1 MKLIVN
7 VKYSKAHLILR
18 GVSFWTM
25 VMLFLGYIGIGY
37 TKEADVRLL
46 IDTSGSMKVND
57 PKNLREPAVNLLI
70 RLLPDDSKLG
80 IWTFD
85 QSVKA
90 LAVYDLID
98 NNWREQAINNSKQI
112 SSKGLFT
119 DIGKALEVATFDSHR
134 QGNMARHIIL
144 LTDGM
149 VDVAKDPIKN
159 VEARQHLLND
169 QLPRL
174 KQNGYVIH
182 TIALS
187 DKADHELLQ
196 QLAINT
202 DGLSSTANSAEE
214 LSKLFLK
221 ALEQADQA
229 PKVPLQANRFLID
242 SQVEEFTLLV
252 FKKKSDEVVQLSS
265 PDGKTYKQGSQA
277 KDLRWFNTPHYDLIT
292 VDQPY
297 EGEWQLQAE
306 TDPNNRVT
314 IVSNLQ
320 MKFSG
325 VPSNLFQ
332 GQQAEARIWFEQNTK
347 RLVNEELFQIMKLTL
362 TLSQEENTVAE
373 EVFYTAK
380 MAQDDQGAFTLKVPE
395 MRAVGE
401 YTLTI
406 KADGKTFLRQVSKAL
421 SVREPLVVSHERIT
435 KEDQEIDVILVKP
448 QSLFLDTE
456 ATVIK
461 ATIAPPVGKPS
472 SLVIPLQEDK
482 KSWLLSIT
490 PQQHGIY
497 RVAFGVNAKD
507 NNGNDIPV
515 KLEPLVFKF
524 PENFNPGVS
533 EQEEQPTPTTEEKIT
548 DEAVDEK
555 EKESDSSWLLYGG
568 LILGNILL
576 AGGLYWAYRRFFSD
590 TPPTDDKSAESKEDV
605 DDADNIDL
613 NEEDDIDLDMPLDKL
628 DDNADESGA
637 DKASDKKNKQEKVDV
652 GKKNDSAS
660 DSKPET

>member
-1 MKLIVN
+1 
-7 VKYSKAHLILR
+7 
-18 GVSFWTM
+18 M
-25 VMLFLGYIGIGY
+25 VVGLVLLGGAKTGY
-37 TKEADVRLL
+37 TKEPDVRLL

-57 PKNLREPAVNLLI
+57 PKNLREPAINLLI

-85 QSVKA
+85 QAVKN

-98 NNWREQAINNSKQI
+98 NNWRERAINNSKQI

-119 DIGKALEVATFDSHR
+119 DIGKALEVAAFDGHR
-134 QGNMARHIIL
+134 QSDDARHIIL

-159 VEARQHLLND
+159 VEARQHILND

-174 KQNGYVIH
+174 KHNGYVIH

-229 PKVPLQANRFLID
+229 PKVPLQANNFLID

-252 FKKKSDEVVQLSS
+252 FKKKTDEVVQLSS
-265 PDGKTYKQGSQA
+265 PDGKIYKQGSRA
-277 KDLRWFNTPHYDLIT
+277 SDLRWYNTPHYDLIT
-292 VDQPY
+292 VNQPY
-297 EGEWQLQAE
+297 EGEWRLQAE
-306 TDPNNRVT
+306 SDPNNRVT

-325 VPSNLFQ
+325 VPSNLFK
-332 GQQAEARIWFEQNTK
+332 GQQAVARIWFEQNKK

-362 TLSQEENTVAE
+362 TIAQEEKPIAE

-380 MAQDDQGAFTLKVPE
+380 MSHDQGAFTLTVP
-395 MRAVGE
+395 AIKSVGE

-406 KADGKTFLRQVSKAL
+406 AADGKTFLRQVSKAL
-421 SVREPLVVSHERIT
+421 SVREPLLVTHERIV
-435 KEDQEIDVILVKP
+435 KEEKEIDVIQVKP

-461 ATIAPPVGKPS
+461 ATIAPPAGKPS
-472 SLVIPLQEDK
+472 NIVIPLQDDK
-482 KSWLLSIT
+482 KSWLLPIT

-497 RVAFGVNAKD
+497 RVVFGVDAKD
-507 NNGNDIPV
+507 NNGKEIPV

-524 PENFNPGVS
+524 PENYKSGEGDEDKKPK
-533 EQEEQPTPTTEEKIT
+533 PTPEDKATEEVE
-548 DEAVDEK
+548 DDEK
-555 EKESDSSWLLYGG
+555 EDDSSWLLYGS
-568 LILGNILL
+568 LIIGNILL
-576 AGGLYWAYRRFFSD
+576 AGGLYWAYRWFFTEAS
-590 TPPTDDKSAESKEDV
+590 PKDKSTEPKEEGV
-605 DDADNIDL
+605 DEVVDIDL
-613 NEEDDIDLDMPLDKL
+613 EEDDIDLDMPLDKL
-628 DDNADESGA
+628 EDNPDDDGVNKESTKKNGQAQAEGEDENDNA
-637 DKASDKKNKQEKVDV
+637 SDQ
-652 GKKNDSAS
+652 
-660 DSKPET
+660 KPEA